1 MGTLEGKVAIITGA
15 GKGIGEAI
23 VRRFLK
29 EGIRGIAMFEWN
41 EELCHETAQRLD
53 PAGEILM
60 PAKCDVSNREQVREG
75 VAKTLERFGTVDILV
90 NNAAITKD
98 RIFHKMSDEE
108 WDAVINVNLNGT
120 YNLCR
125 NVAPIMREKGYG
137 RIVNISSTSA
147 WGNPGQANY
156 AATKAAVQGFTATLA
171 KEMAQK
177 GVVVNAIAPGFID
190 TDMYDAIPPHV
201 KEEFLKKIP
210 MGRLGRPDELAAVA
224 AFLSGPD
231 VTFLTGQCL
240 IVSGGSRS

>member
-1 MGTLEGKVAIITGA
+1 MGTLEGKIAIVTGA

-41 EELCHETAQRLD
+41 EDLCRETAQRLD
-53 PAGEILM
+53 PSGEILL
-60 PAKCDVSNREQVREG
+60 PVKCDISNREQVRAG
-75 VAKTLERFGTVDILV
+75 VEKTLERFGTVDILV
-90 NNAAITKD
+90 NNAGITKD
-98 RIFHKMSDEE
+98 RIFHKMSDAE

-125 NVAPIMREKGYG
+125 NVVPIMREKGYG

-156 AATKAAVQGFTATLA
+156 AATKAAIQGFTATLA
-171 KEMAQK
+171 KELGQK

-190 TDMYDAIPPHV
+190 TDMYAGIPEDV
-201 KEEFLKKIP
+201 QAEKLKKVP
-210 MGRLGRPDELAAVA
+210 MGRLGSPDELAAVVN
-224 AFLSGPD
+224 FLSGPD
-231 VTFLTGQCL
+231 VTFVTGQCL
-240 IVSGGSRS
+240 VVSGGSR